1 MSIRATDLEKYS
13 GLVELLDG
21 WRDAAANIG
30 VELRGVTVLPQGAYQ
45 SAQIGYEDDNYNPP
59 YWSIN
64 G

>member
-1 MSIRATDLEKYS
+1 MSIRATDLSKYS
-13 GLVELLDG
+13 DLVALLND
-21 WRDAAANIG
+21 WRTAAANIG
-30 VELRGVTVLPQGAYQ
+30 VELQGVTVIPQGAYQ